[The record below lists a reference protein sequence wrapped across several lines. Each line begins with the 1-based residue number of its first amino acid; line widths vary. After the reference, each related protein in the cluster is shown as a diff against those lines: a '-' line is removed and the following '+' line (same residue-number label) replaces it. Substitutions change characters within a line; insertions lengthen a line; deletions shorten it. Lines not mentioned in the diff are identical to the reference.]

1 MVKNM
6 SNCTNCNCNSQS
18 SKNLPEDLKKIFEK
32 FTKKRE
38 NVIPL
43 LQDVQEKFGYLS
55 KENLIFISEYLNVPT
70 SNVYGIAT
78 FYNQFRL
85 VPLGLHIIRVC
96 RGTACHVKGSEKILE
111 KIESE
116 LNIKAGETTED
127 GLFSLETVA
136 CVGACSIAPV
146 ITIDEEFYGR
156 LQQKDVTSLINT
168 YRKSK

>member
-1 MVKNM
+1 M
-6 SNCTNCNCNSQS
+6 
-18 SKNLPEDLKKIFEK
+18 
-32 FTKKRE
+32 
-38 NVIPL
+38 
-43 LQDVQEKFGYLS
+43 
-55 KENLIFISEYLNVPT
+55 ISEYLNVPT